1 MDRVAQVR
9 PYRGVDARDRDASR
23 RRRFLDAG
31 LELLGGDEAPD
42 ELTVRAICKQAGLAV
57 RYFYEHFGD
66 KDDLVSAVFDSVT
79 AQLASTT
86 QAAVAAAPGAEQNRA
101 GIANLVAMI
110 SDDPRVG
117 RLLFSTRLSNAVL
130 LRKRAELGGIFA
142 LLSRE
147 YIESALRVPGNS
159 HISATAHFVVG
170 GVGQTLS
177 AWLAGE
183 IALSPEA
190 LVDQLQAILGMLNE
204 PRLFQP

>member
-31 LELLGGDEAPD
+31 LDLLGGDDAPD

-57 RYFYEHFGD
+57 RYFYENFGD
-66 KDDLVSAVFDSVT
+66 KDDFVVAVFDTVT

-86 QAAVAAAPGAEQNRA
+86 QAAVAAAPWAEQNRA
-101 GIANLVAMI
+101 GIANLVAII

-117 RLLFSTRLSNAVL
+117 RLLFSTRVSNAVL
-130 LRKRAELGGIFA
+130 LRKRAEMGGIFA

-147 YIESALRVPGNS
+147 YIESALRMAGNS
-159 HISATAHFVVG
+159 HISAIAHFVVG

-177 AWLAGE
+177 AWLSGE
-183 IALSPEA
+183 VALTPEE

-204 PRLFQP
+204 PRLFRP

>member
-159 HISATAHFVVG
+159 HISAIAHFVVG